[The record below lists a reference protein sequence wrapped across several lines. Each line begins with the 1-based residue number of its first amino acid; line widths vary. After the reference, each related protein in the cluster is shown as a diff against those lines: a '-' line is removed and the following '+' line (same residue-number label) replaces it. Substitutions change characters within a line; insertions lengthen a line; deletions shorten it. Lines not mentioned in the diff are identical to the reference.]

1 MIISYYINRMFI
13 MENGN
18 RTGDPCFAGESI
30 TWQTRSDGQLLES
43 HQTTKKLDE
52 NKIKCNSSSG
62 QSGRGVGNVI
72 HFQLIDPVEYETW
85 SRNVSLLLA
94 INHTQQRQT

>member
-1 MIISYYINRMFI
+1 

-62 QSGRGVGNVI
+62 GQSGRGVGNVI
-72 HFQLIDPVEYETW
+72 HFQLIDPAEYETW

>member
-1 MIISYYINRMFI
+1 MFI

-43 HQTTKKLDE
+43 HQATKKLDE
-52 NKIKCNSSSG
+52 NKIKCSNSIG
-62 QSGRGVGNVI
+62 GGQQSGRGVGNVI
-72 HFQLIDPVEYETW
+72 HFQLMDPAEYETW
-85 SRNVSLLLA
+85 SLLLA
-94 INHTQQRQT
+94 NHTQQQRQTAPDLNRV